1 MRVFRRSWRA
11 GLALAMLVCGLARP
25 ALAGWPNAVPAQ
37 PLVQAHRVCAL
48 GITSLILNRRCRVED
63 FVKLGHYEGH
73 DWYYAFYSV
82 RWADRHGTIER
93 AYPVIFYLQK
103 PATLRLGLWIND
115 EPGLA
120 GKWAT
125 TPPARPIVTVR
136 PDGVYMGMTLKAV
149 RGQDDQR
156 LFRLKPDLHWATI
169 SVLYRSDE
177 DNQVLN
183 ATIPKRCIA
192 VDEGAYDWTTFRFN
206 LSLRE
211 KGGGDACG
219 VVSTALTIKKDKAYL
234 ADAVLEPAGPAPSG
248 ATPERAISTG
258 ASLTSKAAAT
268 ISASR

>member
-1 MRVFRRSWRA
+1 MRVFRRSRGV
-11 GLALAMLVCGLARP
+11 GLALAVLVCALARP
-25 ALAGWPNAVPAQ
+25 ASAGWPNATPAQ

-63 FVKLGHYEGH
+63 FVKLGRYEGH

-93 AYPVIFYLQK
+93 AYPIFFYLQK

-125 TPPARPIVTVR
+125 TPPPRPVVILR

-183 ATIPKRCIA
+183 AAIPKRCIA
-192 VDEGAYDWTTFRFN
+192 VDEGSYDWATFRF
-206 LSLRE
+206 SLALKE
-211 KGGGDACG
+211 KGGDDSCG

-234 ADAVLEPAGPAPSG
+234 ADAVLEPAGPATSG
-248 ATPERAISTG
+248 LAPERAISIG
-258 ASLTSKAAAT
+258 PSLTSKAAAT